1 MNFTPEI
8 RFSCVIVDD
17 DESSRLILENFISR
31 IQHLELKASFE
42 TGIEAFNFLSENPD
56 VNILLLDINMPEMN
70 GIELI
75 RAIPRMPETIFI
87 TANEKF
93 AVEAFELGAMDY
105 LMKPFSFERFARAIQ
120 RVSLHIQQS
129 NKESV
134 PSKEH
139 KEIFVKANARF
150 HKLSYD
156 EILFV
161 EALADYV
168 LVNTTTSKHIV
179 YSTMK
184 AMEEKLSGDTFMR
197 IHRSFIINKNKIQ
210 QVENGA
216 VIVNGKEIPVS
227 KTYQNL
233 LFEKLNFL

>member
-17 DESSRLILENFISR
+17 DESSRLILENFIS
-31 IQHLELKASFE
+31 QFKYLELKASFE
-42 TGIEAFNFLSENPD
+42 TGIEAFNFLSDNPD
-56 VNILLLDINMPEMN
+56 VNILLLAIDMPEMN

-75 RAIPRMPETIFI
+75 RAIPKKPQTIFI
-87 TANEKF
+87 SAHEQF
-93 AVEAFELGAMDY
+93 AVEAFELGAQDY

-120 RVSLHIQQS
+120 RVSGNIHQS
-129 NKESV
+129 NKELV
-134 PSKEH
+134 PNKIH
-139 KEIFVKANARF
+139 NEIFVKSNSRF
-150 HKLSYD
+150 HKLNYD

-168 LVNTTTSKHIV
+168 LVNTNTSKHIV

-184 AMEEKLSGDTFMR
+184 AMEEKLAGDTFMR

>member
-1 MNFTPEI
+1 VNFTPEI
-8 RFSCVIVDD
+8 RFSCVIVDN
-17 DESSRLILENFISR
+17 DESSRLILENFIS
-31 IQHLELKASFE
+31 QFKYLELKASLK

-56 VNILLLDINMPEMN
+56 VNILLLDINMSEMN

-75 RAIPRMPETIFI
+75 RAIPKKPETIFI
-87 TANEKF
+87 SEHEQF
-93 AVEAFELGAMDY
+93 AVEAFELGAQDY

-120 RVSLHIQQS
+120 RVSVNIQQS
-129 NKESV
+129 NKESL

-150 HKLSYD
+150 HKLNYD
-156 EILFV
+156 EILFI

-184 AMEEKLSGDTFMR
+184 AMEEKLAGDTFMR

>member
-1 MNFTPEI
+1 VNFTPEI
-8 RFSCVIVDD
+8 RFSCVIVDN
-17 DESSRLILENFISR
+17 DESSRLILENFIS
-31 IQHLELKASFE
+31 QFKYLELKASLE

-56 VNILLLDINMPEMN
+56 VNILLLDIDMPEMN

-75 RAIPRMPETIFI
+75 RAIPKKPETIFI
-87 TANEKF
+87 SAHEQF
-93 AVEAFELGAMDY
+93 AVEAFELGAQDY

-120 RVSLHIQQS
+120 RVSVNLNQS
-129 NKESV
+129 YKELI
-134 PSKEH
+134 PNREH
-139 KEIFVKANARF
+139 NEIFVKSNARF

-156 EILFV
+156 EILFI

-184 AMEEKLSGDTFMR
+184 AMEEKLAGDTFMR

-210 QVENGA
+210 QVENSA

>member
-8 RFSCVIVDD
+8 RFSCVIVDN
-17 DESSRLILENFISR
+17 DESSRLILENFIS
-31 IQHLELKASFE
+31 QFKYLELKASLE

-56 VNILLLDINMPEMN
+56 VNILLLDIDMPEMN

-75 RAIPRMPETIFI
+75 RAIPKKPETIFI
-87 TANEKF
+87 SAHEQF
-93 AVEAFELGAMDY
+93 AVEAFELGAQDY

-120 RVSLHIQQS
+120 RVSVNLNQS
-129 NKESV
+129 YKELI
-134 PSKEH
+134 PNREH
-139 KEIFVKANARF
+139 NEIFVKSNARF

-156 EILFV
+156 EILFI

-184 AMEEKLSGDTFMR
+184 AMEEKLAGDTFMR

-210 QVENGA
+210 QVENSA